1 MKLTSKSGLIL
12 VLSLSF
18 MLVGVSAVIYGSEQ
32 VNEDKQ
38 APKTQGELLARTAEI
53 LAVEEGELLDAL
65 GQAYMELTTERLDT
79 LVEEG
84 WLGEKRAELMK
95 ERLAEL
101 SATQKARTL
110 RFFICDRDRGP
121 GGGRLGRRVPGVL
134 PGRPERRGN

>member
-12 VLSLSF
+12 VLSLSL

-38 APKTQGELLARTAEI
+38 APKIQGELLARTAEI

-65 GQAYMELTTERLDT
+65 SQAYMELTTERLDT

-84 WLGEKRAELMK
+84 WLGEKRAERMK

-110 RFFICDRDRGP
+110 RFFICDRGP